1 MIANAG
7 ERNRHHHKRGNFVEN
22 VTGQFEIT
30 VRATGGSG
38 GLGRLMATTASCGA
52 DVLAA
57 HSYWDGVSTVVLL
70 VTQDAPR
77 TMRALEGAGY
87 KCKKTPV
94 VLVVTPNKP
103 GLAALLGVKLKA
115 AGIK

>member
-1 MIANAG
+1 MIARTG
-7 ERNRHHHKRGNFVEN
+7 ERTRHQVQVGNFMEN
-22 VTGQFEIT
+22 VTSRFEIT

-57 HSYWDGVSTVVLL
+57 HSFWDGVSTVVLL

-94 VLVVTPNKP
+94 VLVATPNKP
-103 GLAALLGVKLKA
+103 GLAALLGV
-115 AGIK
+115 